1 MTTGVTTGATAGDGT
16 TRARRGEG
24 RWTGGRWAQRS
35 LFWRVFVVMLL
46 SVAAVQALNVA
57 LVVFIS
63 PPTPRIYS
71 VAQVVTAL
79 RTGQDRSGEL
89 LLDRDDSDPEPADA
103 RGDRL
108 ARVIAGQLGVAP
120 QRVHVRFGGPPPLA
134 FGPLR
139 PPKGFPDLRRI
150 VDARNEILV
159 GHFTVS
165 VRQPD
170 GAWLTARAART
181 GFESWRWRAFLWLL
195 AAMLAVGPFAWL
207 LARRLTK
214 PITAFG
220 EAAERLGRDPRAAPV
235 PLGGPAEIADAAAAF
250 NRMQA
255 RLNRYVD
262 DRTTMIAA
270 IAHDLRTPLM
280 RLGLR
285 LEQAPEPLRS
295 TSEADIRDMQAMIHA
310 ALAFFRDG
318 NPLAERR
325 PLDLRSLVESVTD
338 DLVDRGEPV
347 RLDDGEPLVIHGDA
361 AALKTLV
368 ANLVGNALKYAGDA
382 DLALNRIDGHAVI
395 AVRDHGPGIDP
406 DDLAHVFDPFFR
418 SERSRN
424 RDTGGIGLGLSSV
437 RGVAR
442 AHGGDATIANHPD
455 GGAIATVTL
464 PL

>member
-1 MTTGVTTGATAGDGT
+1 
-16 TRARRGEG
+16 
-24 RWTGGRWAQRS
+24 
-35 LFWRVFVVMLL
+35 MLL
-46 SVAAVQALNVA
+46 SVAAVQALNIA
-57 LVVFIS
+57 LVVFIT

-71 VAQVVTAL
+71 VPQVVAAL
-79 RTGQDRSGEL
+79 RNGQDASGEL
-89 LLDRDDSDPEPADA
+89 LLARDRSDPEPYDE
-103 RGDRL
+103 RGEHM
-108 ARVIAGQLGVAP
+108 AGIIAAQLGMPAA
-120 QRVHVRFGGPPPLA
+120 RVHVHFGGGPPPMV
-134 FGPLR
+134 FGPMPPREGFRQR
-139 PPKGFPDLRRI
+139 PRLP
-150 VDARNEILV
+150 DARNQILF

-165 VRQPD
+165 VRQAD
-170 GAWLTARAART
+170 GSWVSARGART
-181 GFESWRWRAFLWLL
+181 GFESWRWRALLWLL
-195 AAMLAVGPFAWL
+195 AAMLAVAPFAWA

-214 PITAFG
+214 PIAAFG
-220 EAAERLGRDPRAAPV
+220 AAAERLGRDPRAAPV

-255 RLNRYVD
+255 RLNRYVE

-295 TSEADIRDMQAMIHA
+295 KSAGDIHDMQAMIQA
-310 ALAFFRDG
+310 ALAFFREG
-318 NPLAERR
+318 TQAATRR
-325 PLDLRSLVESVTD
+325 RLDLRSLVESVTD
-338 DLVDRGEPV
+338 DLSDRGEAV
-347 RLDDGEPLVIHGDA
+347 TLHDGDPLVMEGDA
-361 AALKTLV
+361 AALKSLV

-382 DLALNRIDGHAVI
+382 EVTLAQADGHAVI

-406 DDLAHVFDPFFR
+406 DDLDHLFEPFFR
-418 SERSRN
+418 GERSRN

-455 GGAIATVTL
+455 GGAEARVTL

>member
-1 MTTGVTTGATAGDGT
+1 MTNAA
-16 TRARRGEG
+16 RAR
-24 RWTGGRWAQRS
+24 WAAWGWVRKS
-35 LFWRVFVVMLL
+35 LFWRVFLVMLL

-57 LVVFIS
+57 LVVFIT

-71 VAQVVTAL
+71 VPQVVAAL
-79 RTGQDRSGEL
+79 RTGADASGEIL
-89 LLDRDDSDPEPADA
+89 LAHDATNPEPFDE
-103 RGDRL
+103 RGT
-108 ARVIAGQLGVAP
+108 RVGRIIATQLGIAEERV
-120 QRVHVRFGGPPPLA
+120 RVHFGGPPPMFFA
-134 FGPLR
+134 SIPRREGR
-139 PPKGFPDLRRI
+139 PQPPRSP
-150 VDARNEILV
+150 DARNQILF
-159 GHFTVS
+159 GHFAVS

-170 GAWLTARAART
+170 GSWVTARAART

-214 PITAFG
+214 PIAAFG

-255 RLNRYVD
+255 RLNRYVE
-262 DRTTMIAA
+262 DRTMMIAA

-285 LEQAPEPLRS
+285 LERAPEPLRS
-295 TSEADIRDMQAMIHA
+295 ASEADIRDMQAMIQA

-318 NPLAERR
+318 TQAVERR
-325 PLDLRSLVESVTD
+325 RLDLRSLVESVTD
-338 DLVDRGEPV
+338 DLADHGEPV
-347 RLDDGEPLVIHGDA
+347 VLHDGDPLVIEGDA
-361 AALKTLV
+361 AALKSLV

-382 DLALNRIDGHAVI
+382 EVTLARIDGHALI
-395 AVRDHGPGIDP
+395 EVRDHGPGIPPEDVHR
-406 DDLAHVFDPFFR
+406 LFEPFFR
-418 SERSRN
+418 GERSRN

-442 AHGGDATIANHPD
+442 AHGGDATIANHPQA
-455 GGAIATVTL
+455 GAVARVTL
-464 PL
+464 PV

>member
-1 MTTGVTTGATAGDGT
+1 MI
-16 TRARRGEG
+16 ARPRS
-24 RWTGGRWAQRS
+24 RWAGWGWIRQS
-35 LFWRVFVVMLL
+35 LFWRVFLVMLI

-57 LVVFIS
+57 LVVFIT

-71 VAQVVTAL
+71 VPQVVAAL
-79 RTGQDRSGEL
+79 RTGADATGEL
-89 LLDRDDSDPEPADA
+89 LLSRDSVDRDPFDE
-103 RGDRL
+103 RGG
-108 ARVIAGQLGVAP
+108 RVAGIIAAQLGVP
-120 QRVHVRFGGPPPLA
+120 VQRVHVHFGGPPPIV
-134 FGPLR
+134 FGPMPR
-139 PPKGFPDLRRI
+139 REGFPDHRRSP
-150 VDARNEILV
+150 DARNQILI
-159 GHFTVS
+159 GHFNVA

-170 GAWLTARAART
+170 GSWLSARAART

-214 PITAFG
+214 PIAAFG

-255 RLNRYVD
+255 RLNAYVD
-262 DRTTMIAA
+262 DRTMMIAA

-285 LEQAPEPLRS
+285 LEQAPEPLR
-295 TSEADIRDMQAMIHA
+295 TASEADIADMQAMIQA
-310 ALAFFRDG
+310 ALAFFRDENRIG
-318 NPLAERR
+318 DRR
-325 PLDLRSLVESVTD
+325 RLDLRSLIESVTD
-338 DLVDRGEPV
+338 DIADRGGAV
-347 RLDDGEPLVIHGDA
+347 TLHDGAPLVLDGDA
-361 AALKTLV
+361 AGLKALV

-382 DLALNRIDGHAVI
+382 EVTLSQVDGHAVI

-406 DDLAHVFDPFFR
+406 DDLDRLFEPFFR
-418 SERSRN
+418 GERSRN

-442 AHGGDATIANHPD
+442 AHGGDATIANHPG

-464 PL
+464 PV

>member
-1 MTTGVTTGATAGDGT
+1 MTQVGAGGVRWPWL
-16 TRARRGEG
+16 RASLRRSLG
-24 RWTGGRWAQRS
+24 RSLRQS
-35 LFWRVFVVMLL
+35 LFWRVFAVMLL

-57 LVVFIS
+57 LVLFIA

-71 VAQVVTAL
+71 VAQVVMAL
-79 RTGQDRSGEL
+79 RTGRDASGEVL
-89 LLDRDDSDPEPADA
+89 LQRDSGDPESFDR
-103 RGDRL
+103 RGARL
-108 ARVIAGQLGVAP
+108 ARVIAGQLGVTP
-120 QRVHVRFGGPPPLA
+120 ERVHVHFGGPPPTV

-139 PPKGFPDLRRI
+139 RIDGFPDPRRTP
-150 VDARNEILV
+150 DARNQILF

-165 VRQPD
+165 VRQAD
-170 GAWLTARAART
+170 GRWLSARAART

-195 AAMLAVGPFAWL
+195 AAMLAVGPMAWL

-235 PLGGPAEIADAAAAF
+235 PLDGPAEIADAAAAF

-255 RLNRYVD
+255 RLNRYVE
-262 DRTTMIAA
+262 DRTLMIAA

-285 LEQAPEPLRS
+285 LEAAPEPLRS
-295 TSEADIRDMQAMIHA
+295 ASEADIRDMQAMIQA

-318 NPLAERR
+318 NRIGERR
-325 PLDLRSLVESVTD
+325 RLDLRSLVESVTD
-338 DLVDRGEPV
+338 DLADHGEPV
-347 RLDDGEPLVIHGDA
+347 VLHDGDPLVIEGDA
-361 AALKTLV
+361 AALKALV
-368 ANLVGNALKYAGDA
+368 ANLVDNALKYAGDA
-382 DLALNRIDGHAVI
+382 EVTLTQADGHAVI
-395 AVRDHGPGIDP
+395 AVRDHGPGIDA
-406 DDLAHVFDPFFR
+406 DDLDHLFEPFFR
-418 SERSRN
+418 GERSRN

-455 GGAIATVTL
+455 GGAIARVTL
-464 PL
+464 PV